1 MQKIIA
7 LAFVGLAITLTA
19 VGADTDAV
27 PPYSLIIKLD
37 SRYNRGLILCTG
49 VRPGEPFNV
58 TWFAGN
64 VKSVVKGVL
73 QKREAEWYPLTLT
86 VYQGLTDSATS
97 NSQTEGYKLKLGVW
111 KNSTEI
117 ISSAFNDIEKRDVL
131 LVQGECT
138 TGADAPSDRW

>member
-1 MQKIIA
+1 MQKTIV
-7 LAFVGLAITLTA
+7 LAIVGLALTLIA
-19 VGADTDAV
+19 VGADTGAAS
-27 PPYSLIIKLD
+27 PYSLIIKLD

-58 TWFAGN
+58 TWFEGN
-64 VKSVVKGVL
+64 VKSIVKGVL
-73 QKREAEWYPLTLT
+73 QEREGERYPVMLT
-86 VYQGLTDSATS
+86 VCQGVTDRAMS